1 MDSGFDDD
9 IVEGMSHGVG
19 TWSMFVRNSP
29 CIEQFVKISLVGYS
43 RIDDVSVQKNSAV
56 DSQVVFMPLELWVGQ
71 RQLFELLG
79 EGRQCVV
86 VPEDVVELAIGIDR
100 DEALEPA
107 DTFLDGFFVGVQG
120 APTEVED
127 VSAEDEGTGLCDGGF
142 DGALD
147 FGPGASAGEQ
157 VQVGN
162 EMGFGQLHG
171 IAVTGTKQHRVEI
184 YSRNNERGEE
194 RNAERKGTQRR

>member
-19 TWSMFVRNSP
+19 TWPMFVRNSP
-29 CIEQFVKISLVGYS
+29 RIEQFVKISLVGYS

-71 RQLFELLG
+71 RQLFELLR
-79 EGRQCVV
+79 EGRQCVM

-127 VSAEDEGTGLCDGGF
+127 ITAEDERIGLSDSRFNCT
-142 DGALD
+142 LD
-147 FGPGASAGEQ
+147 FGAGTTAGEQ

-162 EMGFGQLHG
+162 EMGFRQLHR
-171 IAVTGTKQHRVEI
+171 IAVSGTKQQDPVF
-184 YSRNNERGEE
+184 
-194 RNAERKGTQRR
+194 